1 MTHPPISSP
10 DNPLIKEYLRLK
22 RSRKYRRS
30 AGKLAV
36 EGPNLLEQA
45 LAAGLLPEAVIYT
58 VDYGCGKGAPL
69 LSALPGSVKQ
79 VQVSKPLFAKLTATE
94 TPQEVAALIPFQ
106 EPDHAQFFSVP
117 LSLALFLDRL
127 QDPGNMGTVLRTAAA
142 AGAEAVFYSPG
153 SADPFSAKVLRSTA
167 GAIFNIPVAM
177 AREPLKL
184 LREFKRAGIQIAA
197 AAPSAQHYYWS
208 ADFSRP
214 TLFIIGNEKGGI
226 SPELSAAAD
235 ISVNIPLTG
244 GQGSLNAAVAAA
256 VLIFEAIRQRRS
268 GS

>member
-1 MTHPPISSP
+1 VTPSPIGSP
-10 DNPLIKEYLRLK
+10 DNPLIKEYLRLT

-30 AGKLAV
+30 AGKMAV

-45 LAAGLLPEAVIYT
+45 LAAGLVPEVVIYT
-58 VDYGCGKGAPL
+58 VDYSCGKGAL
-69 LSALPGSVKQ
+69 LISALPESVKQ

-94 TPQEVAALIPFQ
+94 TPQEVAALIPFR
-106 EPDHAQFFSVP
+106 EPDHAFLASAP
-117 LSLALFLDRL
+117 LTLALFLDRL

-142 AGAEAVFYSPG
+142 AGVEAVFYSPG

-167 GAIFNIPVAM
+167 GAFFHIPVIQ

-184 LREFKRAGIQIAA
+184 LRDSKRAGMQIVAA
-197 AAPSAQHYYWS
+197 SPDAQQYYWS
-208 ADFSRP
+208 ADFTRP
-214 TLFIIGNEKGGI
+214 TLFVIGNEKGGI
-226 SPELSAAAD
+226 SFEISAAAD

-244 GQGSLNAAVAAA
+244 GQSSLNAAAAA
-256 VLIFEAIRQRRS
+256 AILIFEAVRQRMS